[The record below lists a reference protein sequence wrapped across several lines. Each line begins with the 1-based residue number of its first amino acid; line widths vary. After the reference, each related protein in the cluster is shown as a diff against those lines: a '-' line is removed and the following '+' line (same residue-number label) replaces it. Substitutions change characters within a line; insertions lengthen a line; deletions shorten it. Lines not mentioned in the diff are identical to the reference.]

1 MKGQECV
8 TAGEGVERQDCA
20 SVTGRL
26 SGSAR
31 ARACVRA
38 CVTSLPL
45 LPWQFLYLSEPA
57 FVDFVNVLVL
67 DLFSA

>member
-26 SGSAR
+26 SGSAC
-31 ARACVRA
+31 ARVRA